1 MHHDVYLYFMMNP
14 DAGSGAGSEGQASSR
29 QASHHEVSERATAPA
44 AVHSS
49 PPALAKFSTQLEPL
63 LLAELKTIARS
74 EGRLLQAVLD
84 EALRDYVDRRRTDGP
99 RRHVMLALAQSLA
112 EFDRLYRELSK

>member
-1 MHHDVYLYFMMNP
+1 
-14 DAGSGAGSEGQASSR
+14 
-29 QASHHEVSERATAPA
+29 
-44 AVHSS
+44 
-49 PPALAKFSTQLEPL
+49 LEPL

>member
-1 MHHDVYLYFMMNP
+1 MMNQ
-14 DAGSGAGSEGQASSR
+14 DGSDSPTHPSR
-29 QASHHEVSERATAPA
+29 ERAALPAGAPS
-44 AVHSS
+44 V
-49 PPALAKFSTQLEPL
+49 PPALAKFSTQLDPV
-63 LLAELKTIARS
+63 LLADLKTVARL

-84 EALRDYVDRRRTDGP
+84 EALREYLDRRRTDGP

>member
-1 MHHDVYLYFMMNP
+1 MMNP
-14 DAGSGAGSEGQASSR
+14 DAGSGTGGEGQASSGR
-29 QASHHEVSERATAPA
+29 SSQSSHSSKTERATTPA
-44 AVHSS
+44 AVPTS
-49 PPALAKFSTQLEPL
+49 PPTLAKFSTQLEPL